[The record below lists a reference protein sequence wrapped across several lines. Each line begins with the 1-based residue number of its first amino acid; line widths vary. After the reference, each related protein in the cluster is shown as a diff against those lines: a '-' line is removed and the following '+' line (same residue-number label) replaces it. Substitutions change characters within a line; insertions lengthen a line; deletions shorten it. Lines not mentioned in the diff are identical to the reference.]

1 MIALPNSI
9 ICTSRSVGIVNH
21 VCDIL
26 EDNTDIYKD
35 LVDTQGH
42 RLTKKVQK
50 YDKDA

>member
-1 MIALPNSI
+1 MLPSTINR
-9 ICTSRSVGIVNH
+9 TSRSVGIVNH

-26 EDNTDIYKD
+26 EDDKDVYKD

-42 RLTKKVQK
+42 RLTKNVHK